1 MPELKDM
8 KEDQENYKNLSDHYM
23 QDYLD
28 NFRRSIQSYNESFNR
43 FSTAF
48 VAEMDKSRD
57 AVMKNIQEGVE
68 NINKRLKET
77 HPYLAKEVEKNDGVE
92 FIRKGL
98 IDIIKKADVST
109 LVSIVKMLE
118 STTTTDTSANH

>member
-57 AVMKNIQEGVE
+57 AVMKNIQDGVE

-77 HPYLAKEVEKNDGVE
+77 HPYLAKEVEKQDGIE
-92 FIRKGL
+92 TIRTGL
-98 IDIIKKADVST
+98 MDIIKQADPKT
-109 LVSIVKMLE
+109 LIGIVKILNE
-118 STTTTDTSANH
+118 AKGDGEQ